1 MVPTFDHVYFH
12 EVCDTT
18 CYGSE
23 LACAVIDVFIESSP
37 VLLSAL
43 IAAVEAQDADSYRR
57 LLHEIRGSASA
68 IGGIQLTALC
78 HALEQSIDTALHSEV
93 MNQLRMI
100 RDAHADLVTAL
111 REEHARSSVARS
123 PVI

>member
-23 LACAVIDVFIESSP
+23 LACAVIDLFIESSP

-43 IAAVEAQDADSYRR
+43 IAAVEAQDADRSRR
-57 LLHEIRGSASA
+57 LLHGIRGSASA
-68 IGGIQLTALC
+68 MGGIQLTALC
-78 HALEQSIDTALHSEV
+78 HALEQSVDTVPRVEV
-93 MNQLRMI
+93 MNRLRTI
-100 RDAHADLVTAL
+100 RDAHAGLVTAL
-111 REEHARSSVARS
+111 REEYARLSA
-123 PVI
+123 PH